1 MIVRR
6 LGGWL
11 LLTAL
16 ALGTIYSLWYWPGE
30 TQAAFASARGGG
42 RTLILDAG
50 HGGEDGGAVSPSGA
64 VESGINLSI
73 VRKLDQLAGLYGEAP
88 LLLRSEDV
96 SLHDESAGTLREKK
110 VSDLHNRVARIED
123 TENAVL
129 LSVHQ
134 NIYPDSRYH
143 GAQVFYAGGE
153 ESQSFA
159 ERTQEILRAALDPDN
174 SRQAKPIPDTVYLMN
189 HITCPG
195 ILVECGFLSNQEE
208 EQLLQSDA
216 YQTKLASA
224 LTASWLQWLDGEKS
238 PADA

>member
-30 TQAAFASARGGG
+30 TQAVFASARGGG

-134 NIYPDSRYH
+134 NIYPDSRYQ
-143 GAQVFYAGGE
+143 GAQVFYAGGD

-208 EQLLQSDA
+208 ELLLQSDV

-224 LTASWLQWLDGEKS
+224 LTASWLQWLAGEKS